1 MKKIALSLITFC
13 LFAGPV
19 MGQYNCSKFYPF
31 SEGATSQLSLYD
43 GKGNKSGMV
52 EYHIKNVSSS
62 GDTDKA
68 TMAYKLIDDK
78 GNTLSGSEY
87 EVTCQDGIVSM
98 DFRSLMR
105 PQMLEQYKGMK
116 REVTG
121 TNLNL
126 PNNLSVGQS
135 LPNATMNIKISIEGM
150 NLNMNTSIID
160 RKVIGTETLTTPA
173 GTFNCY
179 VISQTMV
186 MKTMGTHSR
195 SSKQWIAE
203 GVGVVKSEDY
213 NKRGKL
219 TGSSVLSNFSK

>member
-13 LFAGPV
+13 LFACPV

-68 TMAYKLIDDK
+68 TMVYKLIDDK

-87 EVTCQDGIVSM
+87 EVTCRDGIVFM

-135 LPNATMNIKISIEGM
+135 LPDATMNIKISIEGM

-173 GTFNCY
+173 GTFSCY
-179 VISQTMV
+179 VIGQTMI